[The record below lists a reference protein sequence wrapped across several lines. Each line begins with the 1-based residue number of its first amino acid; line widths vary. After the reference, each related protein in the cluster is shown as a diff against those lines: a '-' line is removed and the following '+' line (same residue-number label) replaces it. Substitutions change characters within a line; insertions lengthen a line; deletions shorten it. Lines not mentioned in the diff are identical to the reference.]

1 MAVSSPTAQKKLQW
15 NGGNEVSEWASG
27 IVDVMGT
34 RSAITSF
41 LERFLYAEDE
51 QDAEPSKRYFARSV
65 LYALSLIHI

>member
-1 MAVSSPTAQKKLQW
+1 M
-15 NGGNEVSEWASG
+15 SEWASG

-65 LYALSLIHI
+65 LYASRNGINSPVDKSVLLDIS